1 MVSHGMV
8 DSYSLPPDDRTG
20 HQAIRVQGQPNPPE
34 NQGHDLLGYAP
45 QHIALGAAQDSIKSP
60 IPIVRSPG
68 QPAKEDLRRL
78 AIRCLHHPGSR
89 VDMAWMEPS
98 GGQRKVVILLE
109 MADVFVATGRGD

>member
-1 MVSHGMV
+1 MCQ
-8 DSYSLPPDDRTG
+8 L
-20 HQAIRVQGQPNPPE
+20 I
-34 NQGHDLLGYAP
+34 LLGYAP